1 MSYPSYQ
8 KNSFYN
14 QPKQPLTKRNDILDR
29 SSFHQNIENQF
40 NIQRPYNVCNTEQ
53 SDYGYGTPE
62 KDFNNR
68 YQSYQREE
76 EPKCQNENDRNVDRY
91 KSYISSTQRL
101 TEINSQNYLNYI
113 MNQKKNAHSRYLSQ
127 SHQLTTPINDSYPQQ
142 KSSPIS
148 SLYNRSRL
156 NEITNPDMYYKQ
168 SNMDYIKYREQQRNY
183 LNSNYDLMVNNGNY
197 KKKLDVN
204 PYNVNSSSTSLGESM
219 LVHNTILNP
228 LPNYTYNKYFDE
240 EFKRQ
245 NGKKKCNSSFI
256 V

>member
-8 KNSFYN
+8 NNYSYN
-14 QPKQPLTKRNDILDR
+14 QPLTKRNDVLDR
-29 SSFHQNIENQF
+29 SSFHQNIEQQF
-40 NIQRPYNVCNTEQ
+40 KIQRPYNVYNTEQ

-62 KDFNNR
+62 KDYNTR
-68 YQSYQREE
+68 YQGEE
-76 EPKCQNENDRNVDRY
+76 EPKFQNENDRNVDRY
-91 KSYISSTQRL
+91 KSYISSKQRL

-127 SHQLTTPINDSYPQQ
+127 SQHLPTVPINDSYPQQ
-142 KSSPIS
+142 KTSPIS

-204 PYNVNSSSTSLGESM
+204 PYNVNSSSTSLGESR

-228 LPNYTYNKYFDE
+228 LPNYL
-240 EFKRQ
+240 R
-245 NGKKKCNSSFI
+245 
-256 V
+256 

>member
-1 MSYPSYQ
+1 
-8 KNSFYN
+8 
-14 QPKQPLTKRNDILDR
+14 
-29 SSFHQNIENQF
+29 
-40 NIQRPYNVCNTEQ
+40 
-53 SDYGYGTPE
+53 
-62 KDFNNR
+62 
-68 YQSYQREE
+68 
-76 EPKCQNENDRNVDRY
+76 
-91 KSYISSTQRL
+91 
-101 TEINSQNYLNYI
+101 

-127 SHQLTTPINDSYPQQ
+127 SQHLPTAAINDSYPQQ
-142 KSSPIS
+142 KTSPIS
-148 SLYNRSRL
+148 SLYNR
-156 NEITNPDMYYKQ
+156 EITNPDMYYKQ

-183 LNSNYDLMVNNGNY
+183 LNSDYDLMVNNGNY

-204 PYNVNSSSTSLGESM
+204 PYNVNSSSTSLGESR

>member
-1 MSYPSYQ
+1 
-8 KNSFYN
+8 
-14 QPKQPLTKRNDILDR
+14 
-29 SSFHQNIENQF
+29 
-40 NIQRPYNVCNTEQ
+40 
-53 SDYGYGTPE
+53 
-62 KDFNNR
+62 
-68 YQSYQREE
+68 
-76 EPKCQNENDRNVDRY
+76 
-91 KSYISSTQRL
+91 
-101 TEINSQNYLNYI
+101 

-204 PYNVNSSSTSLGESM
+204 PYNVNSSSTSLGNQCLYITLYLILYLTIHIINTSM
-219 LVHNTILNP
+219 RSL
-228 LPNYTYNKYFDE
+228 
-240 EFKRQ
+240 R
-245 NGKKKCNSSFI
+245 GKTERRSVI
-256 V
+256 AVL

>member
-1 MSYPSYQ
+1 MNHIPS
-8 KNSFYN
+8 KNQVQS
-14 QPKQPLTKRNDILDR
+14 PL
-29 SSFHQNIENQF
+29 
-40 NIQRPYNVCNTEQ
+40 
-53 SDYGYGTPE
+53 
-62 KDFNNR
+62 
-68 YQSYQREE
+68 
-76 EPKCQNENDRNVDRY
+76 
-91 KSYISSTQRL
+91 YIT
-101 TEINSQNYLNYI
+101 
-113 MNQKKNAHSRYLSQ
+113 
-127 SHQLTTPINDSYPQQ
+127 D
-142 KSSPIS
+142 
-148 SLYNRSRL
+148 RSRL

-228 LPNYTYNKYFDE
+228 LPNYIYNKYFDE

>member
-1 MSYPSYQ
+1 
-8 KNSFYN
+8 
-14 QPKQPLTKRNDILDR
+14 
-29 SSFHQNIENQF
+29 
-40 NIQRPYNVCNTEQ
+40 
-53 SDYGYGTPE
+53 
-62 KDFNNR
+62 
-68 YQSYQREE
+68 
-76 EPKCQNENDRNVDRY
+76 
-91 KSYISSTQRL
+91 
-101 TEINSQNYLNYI
+101 
-113 MNQKKNAHSRYLSQ
+113 
-127 SHQLTTPINDSYPQQ
+127 
-142 KSSPIS
+142 
-148 SLYNRSRL
+148 
-156 NEITNPDMYYKQ
+156 
-168 SNMDYIKYREQQRNY
+168 MDYIKYREQQRNY